1 MIWKLVWVAS
11 HHKHIKTLMNKTVR
25 VLISI
30 IKITP
35 PQILTLS
42 KEHRFQ
48 TLEPFTSQNLR
59 LKVKVERR
67 RSEFRYTHY

>member
-1 MIWKLVWVAS
+1 M
-11 HHKHIKTLMNKTVR
+11 
-25 VLISI
+25 LISI

-59 LKVKVERR
+59 LKVKVERT